1 MKQLSGLDASFL
13 YLETAEMP
21 MHVGALHQFE
31 HVLKAHAGTTP
42 VLIEAT
48 TASGVGRLS
57 INGGRGLRM
66 DAALPGLLR
75 SLPGVQ
81 AVNVHLGKPWA
92 Q

>member
-1 MKQLSGLDASFL
+1 MQ
-13 YLETAEMP
+13 
-21 MHVGALHQFE
+21 QFE
-31 HVLKAHAGTTP
+31 QVLKAHVGNTP

-48 TASGVGRLS
+48 TAAGVGRLT

-66 DAALPGLLR
+66 DPALPGLLR

-81 AVNVHLGKPWA
+81 AVNVQLGKPWA

>member
-1 MKQLSGLDASFL
+1 MLMKQAQRLSIRLDL
-13 YLETAEMP
+13 RTP
-21 MHVGALHQFE
+21 GALQQFE
-31 HVLKAHAGTTP
+31 GVLKAHPGNTP
-42 VLIEAT
+42 LLIEAT
-48 TASGVGRLS
+48 TASGIGRLS

-81 AVNVHLGKPWA
+81 AVNVHLGKPWV

>member
-1 MKQLSGLDASFL
+1 LCGQQAQRLSIRLDLRA
-13 YLETAEMP
+13 P
-21 MHVGALHQFE
+21 GALHQFE

-81 AVNVHLGKPWA
+81 AVNVHLGKPWT
-92 Q
+92 QP

>member
-1 MKQLSGLDASFL
+1 M
-13 YLETAEMP
+13 
-21 MHVGALHQFE
+21 
-31 HVLKAHAGTTP
+31 LKTHTGSTP

-48 TASGVGRLS
+48 TESGIGRLT

-81 AVNVHLGKPWA
+81 AVNVHLGKPGCSLSLIHI
-92 Q
+92 